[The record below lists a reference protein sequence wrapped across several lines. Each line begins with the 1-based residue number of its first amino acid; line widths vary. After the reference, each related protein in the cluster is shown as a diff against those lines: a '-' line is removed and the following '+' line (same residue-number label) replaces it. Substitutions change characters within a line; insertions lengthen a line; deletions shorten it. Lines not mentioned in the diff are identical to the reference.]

1 MPSDPIDAAVPGQ
14 PVSLTQNLRV
24 LRAAN
29 PSPLTGSGTNS
40 YLIGRGEVTV
50 LDPGP
55 ADPAH
60 LQALLAALRPGERI
74 TRILISH
81 AHLDHSALAPALKA
95 ATHAPVLAFGTAR
108 DGLNPA
114 WQGLSGLGGGEGCDH
129 SFTPD
134 IRLADGQI
142 LTGDDWQLEALH
154 TPGHLGN
161 HLCFVMGEGIFSAD
175 LAMGWATSIVSPPD
189 GDMSDYMASLDRLI
203 ARAPKVLWPGHGAPV
218 DPALPRLEALRA
230 HRLSREA
237 QILTALHD
245 GPGTAAELAARIY
258 TEVDPSL
265 LPAASRNVLAHLLD
279 LSQRRLAAAH
289 PAATRDALWSLPE
302 A

>member
-1 MPSDPIDAAVPGQ
+1 MPTHPIDAAVPGQ
-14 PVSLTQNLRV
+14 PVSLTPLVRV
-24 LRAAN
+24 LRAPN
-29 PSPLTGSGTNS
+29 PSPLTGDGTNS
-40 YLIGRGEVTV
+40 YLIGRGDITL

-55 ADPAH
+55 AEPAH

-74 TRILISH
+74 TRILVSH
-81 AHLDHSALAPALKA
+81 AHHDHSALAPALRKA
-95 ATHAPVLAFGTAR
+95 TGAPVMAFGTAR

-114 WQGLSGLGGGEGCDH
+114 WQSLSGLGGGEGCDH
-129 SFTPD
+129 SFAPD
-134 IRLADGQI
+134 IRIADGDI
-142 LTGDDWQLEALH
+142 LAGDGWQLEALH

-161 HLCFVMGEGIFSAD
+161 HLCFIMGEGIFSAD

-203 ARAPKVLWPGHGAPV
+203 ARAPRVLWPGHGAPV

-237 QILTALHD
+237 QILAALRA
-245 GPGTAAELAARIY
+245 GSGTAAELAARIY

-279 LSQRRLAAAH
+279 LSQREGATAR
-289 PAATRDALWSLPE
+289 PAPARDAIWSLPE
-302 A
+302 H